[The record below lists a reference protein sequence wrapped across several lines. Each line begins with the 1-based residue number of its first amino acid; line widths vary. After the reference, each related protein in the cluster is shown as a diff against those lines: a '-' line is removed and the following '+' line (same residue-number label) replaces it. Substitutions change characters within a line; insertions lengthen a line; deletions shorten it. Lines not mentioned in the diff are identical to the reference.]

1 LKITIKL
8 ATKTYDID
16 IILDLDSDTMDQQT
30 TISDSTITKQ
40 STSSSYQNS
49 TSSNN
54 KEEQKQTSDIKTMDE
69 QSTALYQNASSTT
82 SNNQIN
88 IDAIATRK
96 SYPWGKIIVGLI
108 LLSIIIFVIVDSV
121 TNKYVI
127 SGFQTF
133 LEWVQDNLVAGVFA
147 FMGVYFVA
155 TVCFIPGSILTLGS
169 GFIFG
174 KAIGVGPGVALAT
187 LAVFVGASLGA
198 IVSFLIGRYVLRDW
212 VMKRLVEK
220 YPIIQ
225 ALDEAFLQ
233 KGLKIFILLR
243 LSPIIPFNAIN
254 YIGGVT
260 SIKLVHYTLA
270 LIAILPGTILYCFIG
285 AGAGS
290 LSESEGA
297 VSGPVAITSIVVGIV
312 FGLLAVFAV
321 SYYAKKE
328 FNKIVAEQEQ
338 MANETEGF
346 AVEDAEGKVNDEE
359 QEVQSSLER
368 QGSDMV

>member
-1 LKITIKL
+1 
-8 ATKTYDID
+8 
-16 IILDLDSDTMDQQT
+16 MDQQT

-121 TNKYVI
+121 TNKYIV

-133 LEWVQDNLVAGVFA
+133 LEWIEDNLVAGVFA

-174 KAIGVGPGVALAT
+174 KAIGLGPGVALAT

-225 ALDEAFLQ
+225 ALDEAFLR

-260 SIKLVHYTLA
+260 SIKLIHYTLA
-270 LIAILPGTILYCFIG
+270 LFAILPGTILYCFIG

-338 MANETEGF
+338 IANETTGF
-346 AVEDAEGKVNDEE
+346 AVEDAEKDEE
-359 QEVQSSLER
+359 RGEEEVQSSLER

>member
-1 LKITIKL
+1 
-8 ATKTYDID
+8 
-16 IILDLDSDTMDQQT
+16 MDQQT
-30 TISDSTITKQ
+30 TTSDSITTKQ
-40 STSSSYQNS
+40 STSSYQNS
-49 TSSNN
+49 TSSVN
-54 KEEQKQTSDIKTMDE
+54 KEEQKQTSDNKNMDE
-69 QSTALYQNASSTT
+69 QSTALYQNASTT

-88 IDAIATRK
+88 IDTIATRK
-96 SYPWGKIIVGLI
+96 SYPWGKIIVGL
-108 LLSIIIFVIVDSV
+108 LLLAIIIFVIVDSV

-174 KAIGVGPGVALAT
+174 KAIGLGPGVALAT

-254 YIGGVT
+254 YIGGVS
-260 SIKLVHYTLA
+260 SIKLIHYTLA

-338 MANETEGF
+338 ISNETEGF
-346 AVEDAEGKVNDEE
+346 AVEDAEGKDAEE
-359 QEVQSSLER
+359 HEEVESSLER

>member
-1 LKITIKL
+1 
-8 ATKTYDID
+8 
-16 IILDLDSDTMDQQT
+16 MDQQT

-40 STSSSYQNS
+40 STTSYQNS
-49 TSSNN
+49 TSSSIN
-54 KEEQKQTSDIKTMDE
+54 KEEQKQIASDIKTMED
-69 QSTALYQNASSTT
+69 QSTALYQNASTT
-82 SNNQIN
+82 SDNSQIN
-88 IDAIATRK
+88 IDTIATRK

-108 LLSIIIFVIVDSV
+108 LLAIIIFVIVDSV

-174 KAIGVGPGVALAT
+174 KAIGLGPGVALAT

-254 YIGGVT
+254 Y
-260 SIKLVHYTLA
+260 LVA
-270 LIAILPGTILYCFIG
+270 LLQLNWFIIHSLYLLFCPVRYCIV
-285 AGAGS
+285 S
-290 LSESEGA
+290 LVLEL
-297 VSGPVAITSIVVGIV
+297 VV
-312 FGLLAVFAV
+312 
-321 SYYAKKE
+321 
-328 FNKIVAEQEQ
+328 
-338 MANETEGF
+338 
-346 AVEDAEGKVNDEE
+346 
-359 QEVQSSLER
+359 
-368 QGSDMV
+368 

>member
-1 LKITIKL
+1 
-8 ATKTYDID
+8 
-16 IILDLDSDTMDQQT
+16 MDQQT
-30 TISDSTITKQ
+30 TISDSNVTKQ
-40 STSSSYQNS
+40 STSSYQNS
-49 TSSNN
+49 TSSISTN
-54 KEEQKQTSDIKTMDE
+54 KEEQEQTSDNNKTMDE
-69 QSTALYQNASSTT
+69 QSTALYQNASTT
-82 SNNQIN
+82 SSNQIN

-121 TNKYVI
+121 TNKYII

-133 LEWVQDNLVAGVFA
+133 LEWIEDNLVAGVFA

-174 KAIGVGPGVALAT
+174 KAIGLGPGVALAT

-260 SIKLVHYTLA
+260 NIRLVHYTLA
-270 LIAILPGTILYCFIG
+270 LFAILPGTILYCFIG

-297 VSGPVAITSIVVGIV
+297 VSGPVAVTSIVVGIV

-321 SYYAKKE
+321 
-328 FNKIVAEQEQ
+328 
-338 MANETEGF
+338 
-346 AVEDAEGKVNDEE
+346 
-359 QEVQSSLER
+359 R
-368 QGSDMV
+368 